1 MGFPYIQRKVERQ
14 MGEGLILVNTGDG
27 KGKTTAA
34 LGVALRS
41 AGCGRKVL
49 ILQFIKS
56 GANYG
61 ELAGI
66 ALLPTV
72 EIRSMGKGFIFHKQ
86 DESEEKMKE
95 HQQAA
100 KEAWTMVETEVKSG
114 QWDLIILDEINY
126 AIHYGLVDVETVV
139 NLLKTKPENLDMI
152 LTGRNARPEII
163 ELAHTVTEMKVIKHA
178 YQQGIKAKRGI
189 EF

>member
-1 MGFPYIQRKVERQ
+1 

-72 EIRSMGKGFIFHKQ
+72 EIRSMGKGFIL
-86 DESEEKMKE
+86 SKMNQK
-95 HQQAA
+95 
-100 KEAWTMVETEVKSG
+100 KK
-114 QWDLIILDEINY
+114 
-126 AIHYGLVDVETVV
+126 
-139 NLLKTKPENLDMI
+139 
-152 LTGRNARPEII
+152 
-163 ELAHTVTEMKVIKHA
+163 
-178 YQQGIKAKRGI
+178 
-189 EF
+189 

>member
-1 MGFPYIQRKVERQ
+1 

-66 ALLPTV
+66 DLLPTV

-86 DESEEKMKE
+86 GESEEKMKE
-95 HQQAA
+95 HQAAA
-100 KEAWTMVETEVKSG
+100 KEAWAMVEEEVQSG
-114 QWDLIILDEINY
+114 NWDLIILDEINY

-139 NLLKTKPENLDMI
+139 NLLKRKPADLDMI